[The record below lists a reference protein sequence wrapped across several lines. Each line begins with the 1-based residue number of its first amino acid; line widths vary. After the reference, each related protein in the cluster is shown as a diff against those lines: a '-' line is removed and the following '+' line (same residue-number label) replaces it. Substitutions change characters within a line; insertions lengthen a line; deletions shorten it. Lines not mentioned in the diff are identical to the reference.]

1 MASPKSSSIIQRIKY
16 APPPPELPM
25 YGRVD
30 PAEVSFVGRTNYVA
44 ALEEK
49 RFTFGLKRVDRR
61 RHTYIV
67 GKSGV
72 GKSKFLEL
80 LIRQDIAYGHGLCL
94 IDPHGD
100 VIETI
105 LDFVPKKRIEDVVL
119 IDPSDSEYPVSFNP
133 LANVKPDL
141 KHQLTQGLIEVVEK
155 QFGANWTPRLEHVFR
170 FTVLAL
176 LDYPYATM
184 RGMISMLTD
193 RNYRQK
199 AVEYIEDDMV
209 KRFWAIEFADWSE
222 KFDTDAIIPLVNK
235 LGQFLSNPLLRNVFG
250 QQENKID
257 LERLMREN
265 KIILI
270 NLSKGK
276 LGEEN
281 ASFFGSMFITKIK
294 QAGMARAALP
304 ESERKDFYLYADEF
318 QSLVTQ
324 TFENLLSEARKYA
337 ICLTVAHQYMQQLLP
352 GVQSAVLGNVGTII
366 IFRVGGED
374 AVRLKPEMMPVFD
387 IKDMI
392 NLGVQQFYIK
402 MTIDGETFDPF
413 SAETLKVGPSPH
425 ESYREEIIELSR
437 KKYSIPADA
446 AKKLIAKEES
456 EIIRNAQEKAAIS
469 GGEKSG
475 DDGGKKGD
483 SGPASQALKPSAKE
497 TSAPII

>member
-1 MASPKSSSIIQRIKY
+1 
-16 APPPPELPM
+16 
-25 YGRVD
+25 
-30 PAEVSFVGRTNYVA
+30 
-44 ALEEK
+44 
-49 RFTFGLKRVDRR
+49 
-61 RHTYIV
+61 
-67 GKSGV
+67 
-72 GKSKFLEL
+72 
-80 LIRQDIAYGHGLCL
+80 
-94 IDPHGD
+94 
-100 VIETI
+100 
-105 LDFVPKKRIEDVVL
+105 
-119 IDPSDSEYPVSFNP
+119 
-133 LANVKPDL
+133 
-141 KHQLTQGLIEVVEK
+141 
-155 QFGANWTPRLEHVFR
+155 
-170 FTVLAL
+170 
-176 LDYPYATM
+176 
-184 RGMISMLTD
+184 
-193 RNYRQK
+193 
-199 AVEYIEDDMV
+199 
-209 KRFWAIEFADWSE
+209 
-222 KFDTDAIIPLVNK
+222 
-235 LGQFLSNPLLRNVFG
+235 
-250 QQENKID
+250 
-257 LERLMREN
+257 
-265 KIILI
+265 
-270 NLSKGK
+270 
-276 LGEEN
+276 
-281 ASFFGSMFITKIK
+281 
-294 QAGMARAALP
+294 MARAAVP

-318 QSLVTQ
+318 QNLVTQ

-483 SGPASQALKPSAKE
+483 SGPASQALKPAAKE